1 MISRNSPDTKLDSNT
16 DRHLAPN
23 ANPAPQLSP
32 GVLAHN
38 LRRLMAQLGMTYE
51 DVVAATGLDSRT
63 IRGVI
68 QGSQTPQA
76 RTLYRLAQGMGVA
89 TNDLFAPPQR
99 LTPEAFDSATNPAV
113 ELLREH
119 YPDVLANWSLKQY
132 TELTSKFG
140 IGGELTL
147 EGALA
152 EAEAINMR
160 RSVLMQAQIVLQSSE
175 AELLT
180 DLIEVLYKRVHLSQ

>member
-1 MISRNSPDTKLDSNT
+1 M
-16 DRHLAPN
+16 
-23 ANPAPQLSP
+23 
-32 GVLAHN
+32 
-38 LRRLMAQLGMTYE
+38 
-51 DVVAATGLDSRT
+51 
-63 IRGVI
+63 
-68 QGSQTPQA
+68 
-76 RTLYRLAQGMGVA
+76 A